1 VGENRFTLM
10 AMFFRKS
17 RILITRKTLNVL
29 GCSLAAL
36 VGLFGIAIAL
46 MTLRCG
52 VWYDEFFPIA
62 WTAPGTS
69 PREFLHLMITREYH
83 PILHYGMVYLLQAI
97 GVTDIALLRSINLLG
112 LPLVIFAVA
121 YGMRHK
127 LINLSQ
133 ALIVWVLF
141 ASSPIFFEY
150 VAELRCYFLLYSAS
164 IATAILWYVLMRH
177 IEARQNTSATAISI
191 WGAYLAIFVN
201 LHYFA
206 TLLGG
211 MLTAVLLTR
220 LAIRSL
226 WSQVLII
233 AGVSLA
239 AAAPALVLGALQV
252 FSSPKSPPSW
262 IVTSPIESIKLSVW
276 MVKVAAAWNVAAVA
290 GAVVTC
296 LFVLEDR
303 RKRVELRTAVILL
316 GVVASFLGALVLA
329 NAITPLIVNR
339 YLIAGAGAVT
349 FAVAILAASSG
360 TPVWLPA
367 AASAVALLLQA
378 QTIRHLGMDE
388 RGWLPSAR
396 AVAQL
401 NSECPTTKIFAYP
414 RHDFRNGLKDIDI
427 RLKFNQVSY
436 GYYAK
441 MFQFSYED
449 LWNGAT
455 VVASGPCP
463 SVIWIEHVFHTF
475 AANPNANT
483 EQVLNEFQIS
493 KIGVAEL
500 KRYGSGV
507 LIIVRDRSD

>member
-1 VGENRFTLM
+1 
-10 AMFFRKS
+10 
-17 RILITRKTLNVL
+17 
-29 GCSLAAL
+29 
-36 VGLFGIAIAL
+36 
-46 MTLRCG
+46 
-52 VWYDEFFPIA
+52 
-62 WTAPGTS
+62 
-69 PREFLHLMITREYH
+69 
-83 PILHYGMVYLLQAI
+83 
-97 GVTDIALLRSINLLG
+97 
-112 LPLVIFAVA
+112 
-121 YGMRHK
+121 
-127 LINLSQ
+127 
-133 ALIVWVLF
+133 
-141 ASSPIFFEY
+141 
-150 VAELRCYFLLYSAS
+150 
-164 IATAILWYVLMRH
+164 
-177 IEARQNTSATAISI
+177 
-191 WGAYLAIFVN
+191 LAIFVN

-252 FSSPKSPPSW
+252 FSSPKSHSW

-401 NSECPTTKIFAYP
+401 NSECPTTKIFAYA

>member
-1 VGENRFTLM
+1 MGENRFTLM

-46 MTLRCG
+46 MTLRRG
-52 VWYDEFFPIA
+52 VWIDEFFKIA
-62 WTAPGTS
+62 WTTPGTS
-69 PREFLHLMITREYH
+69 PREFLHLMITHDIH

-252 FSSPKSPPSW
+252 FSSPKSPSW

-414 RHDFRNGLKDIDI
+414 RPYFRNGLKDIDI
-427 RLKFNQVSY
+427 RLKLNQVSY